1 MGYITGWIVVGIITL
16 GIYKLFELFVGKKE
30 RLTMIEKLGDK
41 LDPSMLGNR
50 LSLPLPVGTP
60 FMSSSPISFSA
71 LKFGCLLLGM
81 GLGLLT
87 GYIICAT
94 TVPDYFTERNWRMS
108 ELTSL
113 IYGANVLLF
122 GGLGL
127 VVAFIVELKISQK
140 NKLIACGAGVDSLG
154 VQWAVDTGNKELADS
169 LNNWFK
175 PNMLAEIKKEESYLL
190 SSNSVKRHVY
200 APFLNRAGGVISHY
214 DPLFKKYAPVAR
226 WDWRLMAAQC
236 YQESCFD
243 PQARSWAGARGLMQI
258 MPATASHLGLA
269 MSDIHDPEKNISAAA
284 RYINELTGY
293 FRNIPS
299 STERQL
305 FVLASYNGGYF
316 HVQDAMALARKNG
329 KSPYRW
335 RDVAYYILA
344 LEQPQYYNDPVV
356 KYGYMRG
363 SETVDYVDRIRQ
375 RYAQYRGV
383 PYGGASVKGWSGGA
397 SAPSFSP
404 MPPPKAKNRHRFH
417 I

>member
-140 NKLIACGAGVDSLG
+140 NGS
-154 VQWAVDTGNKELADS
+154 AD
-169 LNNWFK
+169 F
-175 PNMLAEIKKEESYLL
+175 P
-190 SSNSVKRHVY
+190 
-200 APFLNRAGGVISHY
+200 
-214 DPLFKKYAPVAR
+214 
-226 WDWRLMAAQC
+226 
-236 YQESCFD
+236 
-243 PQARSWAGARGLMQI
+243 
-258 MPATASHLGLA
+258 
-269 MSDIHDPEKNISAAA
+269 
-284 RYINELTGY
+284 
-293 FRNIPS
+293 
-299 STERQL
+299 
-305 FVLASYNGGYF
+305 
-316 HVQDAMALARKNG
+316 
-329 KSPYRW
+329 
-335 RDVAYYILA
+335 
-344 LEQPQYYNDPVV
+344 
-356 KYGYMRG
+356 
-363 SETVDYVDRIRQ
+363 
-375 RYAQYRGV
+375 
-383 PYGGASVKGWSGGA
+383 GW
-397 SAPSFSP
+397 
-404 MPPPKAKNRHRFH
+404 
-417 I
+417 

>member
-140 NKLIACGAGVDSLG
+140 LSKLSELCSKTIA
-154 VQWAVDTGNKELADS
+154 EL
-169 LNNWFK
+169 LLTHLF
-175 PNMLAEIKKEESYLL
+175 IKKE
-190 SSNSVKRHVY
+190 V
-200 APFLNRAGGVISHY
+200 
-214 DPLFKKYAPVAR
+214 
-226 WDWRLMAAQC
+226 M
-236 YQESCFD
+236 
-243 PQARSWAGARGLMQI
+243 
-258 MPATASHLGLA
+258 TAL
-269 MSDIHDPEKNISAAA
+269 
-284 RYINELTGY
+284 
-293 FRNIPS
+293 
-299 STERQL
+299 
-305 FVLASYNGGYF
+305 
-316 HVQDAMALARKNG
+316 
-329 KSPYRW
+329 
-335 RDVAYYILA
+335 
-344 LEQPQYYNDPVV
+344 
-356 KYGYMRG
+356 
-363 SETVDYVDRIRQ
+363 
-375 RYAQYRGV
+375 
-383 PYGGASVKGWSGGA
+383 
-397 SAPSFSP
+397 
-404 MPPPKAKNRHRFH
+404 HRMLQSL
-417 I
+417 